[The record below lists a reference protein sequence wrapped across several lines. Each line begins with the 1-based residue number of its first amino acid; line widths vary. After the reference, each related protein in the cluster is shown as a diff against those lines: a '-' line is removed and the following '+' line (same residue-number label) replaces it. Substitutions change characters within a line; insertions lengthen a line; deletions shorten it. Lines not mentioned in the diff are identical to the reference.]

1 MSEDHK
7 LQRPFRADY
16 LSRRDFMAQT
26 TAIGAAATLGTGL
39 LGRPA
44 QASPQQG
51 GHFKLG
57 IGSGSTTDTL
67 DPAHIESTWN
77 QNFCF
82 GTLRNALTN
91 VEPSGDLGPELAE
104 SWEASDDATQ
114 WTFNLRK
121 DVTFHSGK
129 TMESEDVI
137 ASLRHHMGED
147 SKSAGKALLADVANM
162 EADGKNRVIITLN
175 GGNADFPFLMSDY
188 HFCIL
193 PSKDGHADAHSG
205 DGTGPYV
212 LENFDPGV
220 KGLAKRNPNYFKSGM
235 PYFDSVELIAIQ
247 DPVARTNAMTTG
259 EVHIMD
265 RCDLKTV
272 HLLKR
277 HPDVDVTEVTGTL
290 HYTFPMRTDMA
301 PFDNNDVR
309 LALKYAVN
317 REELVAKILRGY
329 GGLGNDHPISTANRY
344 HASNLAQR
352 NYDPDKAKFHLK
364 KAGAEGLRV
373 ELSAADA
380 AFAGAVD
387 SAVLMREH
395 AAAAGITID
404 VVREPNDGYWSNVWM
419 KKAWCACY
427 WSGRPTEDLMFSTEY
442 ARGVPWNDS
451 FWDHD
456 LFNELLVQA
465 RAELDTTKRR
475 AMYEEMQE
483 IVRDEG
489 GVLIPMFANYVGAN
503 STKLGHATIG
513 SNYDMDGAKVTE
525 RWWFV

>member
-1 MSEDHK
+1 MKQIDKVYEE
-7 LQRPFRADY
+7 FRLGRIDRRSFMQGALALGAT
-16 LSRRDFMAQT
+16 LS
-26 TAIGAAATLGTGL
+26 AATGL
-39 LGRPA
+39 AEKALAATPK
-44 QASPQQG
+44 QG
-51 GHFKLG
+51 GHFKMG

-91 VEPSGDLGPELAE
+91 VEADGSLGPELAE

-121 DVTFHSGK
+121 GVEFHSGK
-129 TMESEDVI
+129 TFEAEDAI
-137 ASLRHHMGED
+137 ASLQHHMGEE
-147 SKSAGKALLADVANM
+147 SKSAGKALLADVAKM
-162 EADGKNRVIITLN
+162 EADGKNRVIITLS

-188 HFCIL
+188 HFCML
-193 PSKDGHADAHSG
+193 PAKDGHADAHSG
-205 DGTGPYV
+205 DGTGPFV
-212 LENFDPGV
+212 LESFEPGV
-220 KGLAKRNPNYFKSGM
+220 TGSAKRNPNYFKDGQ
-235 PYFDSVELIAIQ
+235 PYFDSVELLAIQ

-259 EVHIMD
+259 EIHIMD

-277 HPDVDVTEVTGTL
+277 NPKVDVTEVTGTL
-290 HYTFPMRTDMA
+290 HYTFPMRTDIA

-317 REELVAKILRGY
+317 REELVAKVLRGY

-364 KAGAEGLRV
+364 KAGMEGLTV
-373 ELSAADA
+373 DLSAADA

-387 SAVLMREH
+387 SAVLMKEH
-395 AAAAGITID
+395 AAKAGININ

-419 KKAWCACY
+419 NKPWCACY
-427 WSGRPTEDLMFSTEY
+427 WSGRPTEDLMFSTAY
-442 ARGVPWNDS
+442 AKGVPWNDS
-451 FWDHD
+451 FWDNGR
-456 LFNELLVQA
+456 FNELLVQA
-465 RAELDTTKRR
+465 RAELDDSKRR
-475 AMYEEMQE
+475 TLYAEMQE
-483 IVRDEG
+483 IVRDDG
-489 GVLIPMFANYVGAN
+489 GVLVPMFANYVGAN
-503 STKLGHATIG
+503 SIDVSHATIG
-513 SNYDMDGAKVTE
+513 SNYDMDGAKVCE